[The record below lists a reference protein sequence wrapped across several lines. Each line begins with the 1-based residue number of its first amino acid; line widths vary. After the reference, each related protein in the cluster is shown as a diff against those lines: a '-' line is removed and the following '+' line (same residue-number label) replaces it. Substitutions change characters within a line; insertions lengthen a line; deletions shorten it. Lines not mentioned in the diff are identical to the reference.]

1 MDVIIEPNNKIIGH
15 ITAPPSKSY
24 THRYL
29 FLGLLS
35 RYVTRLLNPLICD
48 DTVASIEAIKAFGA
62 DYRTPDI
69 RGVDRPRKPDKEIDC
84 RRSGTTC
91 RFATAIA
98 SMVRGPI
105 VLTGSE
111 QLSRRPM
118 KQLIDALRQIGVE
131 ILDNNGHLPIVINGG
146 KIKNREVTIS
156 GKISSQFI
164 SALILLGSKIGI
176 KVIVEDEM
184 VSKGYID
191 ITLRTLEEA
200 GARLYIDRYKYFEV
214 FPSDLKGGERIVP
227 GDYSSAAFFIAA
239 AAIGGRV
246 TINGLE
252 KNDVQP
258 DKKILE
264 IVREMGAIVK
274 WRNNEVE
281 VSHGEL
287 TGIEI
292 DCRDTPDLIPIVSV
306 LGAYANGTTIIS
318 GGEHARY
325 KETDRIK
332 TTTINLRKMGV
343 NAIEKND
350 GLVIYGGKRLGQS
363 PAYFNSFGDHRIAM
377 AFIIAALFHK
387 KPCRVYGVEVIRDSY
402 PEFFTDLSKVGGR
415 FRIV

>member
-1 MDVIIEPNNKIIGH
+1 MDVIIESKSEITGH

-35 RYVTRLLNPLICD
+35 RDVTRLLNPLICE

-69 RGVDRPRKPDKEIDC
+69 MGVDMPMKPDKEIDC

-91 RFATAIA
+91 RFAAAIA
-98 SMVRGPI
+98 SMVRGPT

-131 ILDNNGHLPIVINGG
+131 ILDNRGHLPLVINGG
-146 KIKNREVTIS
+146 KIRNREVIIS

-164 SALILLGSKIGI
+164 SALILLGSKIGM
-176 KVIVEDEM
+176 KVIVEDEV

-191 ITLRTLEEA
+191 ITLQTLKEA
-200 GARLYIDRYKYFEV
+200 GARFYVDKYKYFEM
-214 FPSDLKGGERIVP
+214 FPSDLKGGERIVS
-227 GDYSSAAFFIAA
+227 GDYSSAAFLIAA
-239 AAIGGRV
+239 AAIGGSV
-246 TINGLE
+246 TIHGL
-252 KNDVQP
+252 KRGDVQP

-274 WRNNEVE
+274 WRNNGVE

-292 DCRDTPDLIPIVSV
+292 DCRDTPDLIPIASV

-332 TTTINLRKMGV
+332 TTILNLRKMGV
-343 NAIEKND
+343 NAIEKRD
-350 GLVIYGGKRLGQS
+350 GLVIYGGKRLGET
-363 PAYFNSFGDHRIAM
+363 PVYFNSFGDHRIAM

-387 KPCRVYGVEVIRDSY
+387 KPCRVYRVEVIRDSY

-415 FRIV
+415 FRII